1 MKRLTVPSSV
11 KPRVVFSRCLGFACC
26 RFDGMCISDEFV
38 DKLREQV
45 ECITVCPETEIGLS
59 VPRDPIRKI
68 HTLQGRILLQPATG
82 RNLTGEMQVFS
93 AAFLDSL
100 PMIDGFI
107 LKGRSPSCGIKDVKQ
122 FSPEG
127 EIIGKGTGFFGEA
140 VIKRFPHLAVEDEG
154 RLKDRKNREH
164 FLVKIF
170 AFARLREAVPQ
181 GTMSVLLRFHS
192 ENKLLLMAYNRK
204 VFSELDR
211 LLANPGG
218 KKVEEVMAAYE
229 QTFRKAFVK
238 ISSRVL
244 LASSHIKGIPENLL
258 S

>member
-1 MKRLTVPSSV
+1 MPSSV

-26 RFDGMCISDEFV
+26 RYDGMCISDELV

-59 VPRDPIRKI
+59 VPRDPIRVI
-68 HTLQGRILLQPATG
+68 HTLQGRILFQPATG
-82 RNLTGEMQVFS
+82 RNFTGEMQVFS

-127 EIIGKGTGFFGEA
+127 KIIGTGTGFFGEA
-140 VIKRFPHLAVEDEG
+140 VMKRFPHLAVEDEG

-170 AFARLREAVPQ
+170 AFARLR
-181 GTMSVLLRFHS
+181 
-192 ENKLLLMAYNRK
+192 N
-204 VFSELDR
+204 
-211 LLANPGG
+211 
-218 KKVEEVMAAYE
+218 
-229 QTFRKAFVK
+229 QT
-238 ISSRVL
+238 
-244 LASSHIKGIPENLL
+244 G
-258 S
+258 